1 MQLTVKGSTFSW
13 PAPQQSQGTASWLH
27 QLREGLGAQES
38 ESIGFRGME
47 RGEGENVAANHHLL
61 RSLWPLWQ

>member
-47 RGEGENVAANHHLL
+47 RGEGENVATNHHLL